1 MTLDENWFSEPH
13 QDTAFS
19 LRITAKLHEEQTPFQ
34 KIEIYDTVGF
44 GKLMVI
50 DGCVMLTDRDN
61 FIYHEMIA
69 HPVLFSH
76 HAPRRVLII
85 GGGDCG
91 TLREVLKHAG
101 VQQVTQVDIDERVTR
116 LAEQFFP
123 QLCDSNDD
131 ARARL
136 LFDDGI
142 AHVKNAEPGSIDVI
156 IIDST
161 DPVGPAEGLFSTAF
175 YRDCLRALGRGGL
188 LVQQSESPLLH
199 TDSIIRPMHDSLRNA
214 GFLDAMTMHFP
225 QASYPSGWWTATL
238 AAKDATV
245 EFQREEDAEALA
257 FPTEYYNAAIHRAAA
272 ATPEFLRRK
281 LFA

>member
-1 MTLDENWFSEPH
+1 MTLDAQWFSEPH

-19 LRITAKLHEEQTPFQ
+19 LRIRERLHAEQTPFQ
-34 KIEIYDTVGF
+34 FIEIYDTVGF

-61 FIYHEMIA
+61 FVYHEMMS

-76 HAPRRVLII
+76 PRPERVLII

-91 TLREVLKHAG
+91 TLREVLKHGCVREA
-101 VQQVTQVDIDERVTR
+101 TQVDIDERVTR
-116 LAEQFFP
+116 LAERYFP
-123 QLCDSNDD
+123 QLCDANGDP
-131 ARARL
+131 RARL

-142 AHVKNAEPGSIDVI
+142 AHVKQTAPGSLDVI

-175 YRDCLRALGRGGL
+175 YRDCLHALGPQGL

-199 TDSIIRPMHDSLRNA
+199 AESIIRPMHDSLRAA
-214 GFLDAMTMHFP
+214 GFSDTHTLHFP

-238 AAKDATV
+238 AAATGTIG
-245 EFQREEDAEALA
+245 FAREAEAA
-257 FPTEYYNAAIHRAAA
+257 QPGFATEYYTAEIHRAAQ
-272 ATPEFLRRK
+272 ATPAFLRRV
-281 LFA
+281 LAR